1 MPLVKFVKGTARNN
15 ISLSLK
21 RVSLDTDSALTSCA
35 KKVQTESTNTI
46 LNYPK
51 KIVSYHKNN
60 LKICCYVFSLEEKFI
75 RKRN

>member
-21 RVSLDTDSALTSCA
+21 RVSLDTDSALTCWA
-35 KKVQTESTNTI
+35 KKLQTEFTNTNLI
-46 LNYPK
+46 YPK
-51 KIVSYHKNN
+51 QIFSYHKNN
-60 LKICCYVFSLEEKFI
+60 LNICCYVFNLEEKLI